1 MCLLS
6 GIVSIPAFGAFTA
19 VKLLGICKHR
29 FAFAILSLLTNPY
42 PMKTS
47 ILVSFV
53 LLLCSFSLLAQSDK
67 HKVVIQ
73 FNDADSV
80 SQTRVLMQVENI
92 RKVWATADIAV
103 VCLSGGLDLL
113 TKKGSKVSQQ
123 ISDWKQKGVEFLAC
137 NNTMNLRKI
146 SKDDLI
152 APAVVIPSAVIE
164 LAVKQEAGWSY
175 FRGGK

>member
-1 MCLLS
+1 
-6 GIVSIPAFGAFTA
+6 
-19 VKLLGICKHR
+19 
-29 FAFAILSLLTNPY
+29 
-42 PMKTS
+42 MK
-47 ILVSFV
+47 IKIFFLVFV
-53 LLLCSFSLLAQSDK
+53 LFNTSVLLAQSTNDTK

-92 RKVWATADIAV
+92 RKVWATAEIEV

-113 TKKGSKVSQQ
+113 TKKGSKMSLQ
-123 ISDWKQKGVEFLAC
+123 IAEWKQKGVEFLAC
-137 NNTMNLRKI
+137 NNTMMLRKI
-146 SKDDLI
+146 AKEDLI

-164 LAVKQEAGWSY
+164 LALKQEAGWSY